1 MAPAAHG
8 ELEAAYRNDARR
20 VYATLI
26 RLLGGFQAAEE
37 GVHEA
42 FLAAA
47 AAWPQTGVPANP
59 YAWLVSAGRNRVVD
73 RWRRDARVKGA
84 CADMPAEPDWTDDPD
99 PHAIRDD
106 DLSLIF
112 ICCHPALSPDGRAAL
127 TLREVCG
134 LTTEEIARAFLT
146 PAPTIAQR
154 IVRAKAKIRDL
165 AIPYE
170 VPGRAEW
177 PVRLDSVLQVIYLV
191 FNEGHTTTDGP
202 QLIRTDL
209 CGEAIRL
216 GRLLNDLVDDAEA
229 LGLLAL
235 MLLHDARRA
244 TRIDAAGDF
253 VPLEEQDRSRWDRT
267 LIAEAQGLIARA
279 LTHRRVGPYILQ
291 AAIAELHAGA
301 PGLAE
306 TDWPQIVGLY
316 DTLMR
321 VAPSPVVALNRAV
334 AIGQRDGAETGL
346 AAVEA
351 AMAGGG
357 LDTYH
362 LAFAAAA
369 GLHHQCGRIATAIAL
384 YRQGLDLA
392 VQSADRRF
400 LERRMAEL
408 LDVDRRMPDPGRH

>member
-1 MAPAAHG
+1 MTQTAHG

-20 VYATLI
+20 VRATLI

-37 GVHEA
+37 GLHEA

-47 AAWPQTGVPANP
+47 ASWPQNGIPENP

-73 RWRRDARVKGA
+73 RWRRDAKA
-84 CADMPAEPDWTDDPD
+84 KDAWTDMPAEADWTDDPD
-99 PHAIRDD
+99 PDAIRDD
-106 DLSLIF
+106 DLRLIF
-112 ICCHPALSPDGRAAL
+112 TCCHPSLSPDGRAAL

-165 AIPYE
+165 AIPYD

-202 QLIRTDL
+202 DLIRPDL

-216 GRLLNDLVDDAEA
+216 GRLLCDLVDDAEA

-235 MLLHDARRA
+235 MLLHEARRM
-244 TRIDAAGDF
+244 TRTDAAGDF

-267 LIAEAQGLIARA
+267 LIAEAQGLLTHA
-279 LTHRRVGPYILQ
+279 LKHRRVGPYLLQ
-291 AAIAELHAGA
+291 AAIAELHTSA
-301 PGLAE
+301 PSLAK
-306 TDWPQIVGLY
+306 TDWPQVVGLY

-334 AIGQRDGAETGL
+334 AIGQRDGAEAGL

-362 LAFAAAA
+362 LAFAAIAE
-369 GLHHQCGRIATAIAL
+369 LHQRSGNIAKAIAF

-392 VQSADRRF
+392 IQSTDRRF
-400 LERRMAEL
+400 LERRMTDL
-408 LDVDRRMPDPGRH
+408 LNSAGC